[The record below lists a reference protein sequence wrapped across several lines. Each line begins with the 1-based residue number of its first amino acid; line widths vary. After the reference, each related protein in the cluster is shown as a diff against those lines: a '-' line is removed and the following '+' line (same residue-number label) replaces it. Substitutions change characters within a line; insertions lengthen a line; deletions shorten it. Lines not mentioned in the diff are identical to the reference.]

1 MCHESNRKGSEV
13 SAEDADFPKGK
24 WVQIAAVYSGKT
36 VKLYQDRELVLEYE
50 LDTVDL
56 LSLENQYSSKSRVL
70 LYNVLA
76 LCYYSFGSKVGLI
89 V

>member
-13 SAEDADFPKGK
+13 SAEDVDFPKGK

-56 LSLENQYSSKSRVL
+56 LSSIAANPEYCYIMYLRYVIIALVL
-70 LYNVLA
+70 RLD
-76 LCYYSFGSKVGLI
+76 
-89 V
+89 